1 MATLVNAPLETI
13 TFVQNATTGVNVV
26 LRNLE
31 YESGDV
37 ILTCENIYGACDKT
51 VQYLCQTTSVESVH
65 YTPTLPLTEDD
76 LVAGFEAKIR
86 QIASESGGK
95 RRVKVALFDAISSM
109 PAARWPW
116 ERLVQVCKANGVL
129 SCIDGAHGIG
139 AIDLDLTKSDPD
151 FFVSNCHKWVGS
163 YSLLSSRYP
172 YLMDDIVLAPR
183 WLFVPKSCAIFY
195 VPVRNQHM
203 MRSTLPTSFG
213 LVSPLNTADSS
224 IRAGTPVG
232 DSHYINNFSYYG
244 TLDNSSLY
252 CIPEAIRFRQEVCG
266 GEQAIRE
273 YSRRLAWDGAK
284 VIADML
290 KTRVLSLPSTDS
302 PMANL
307 LLPLDFDDEGK
318 LMVDSKSTSTT
329 FGQTIDWLG
338 RTMAK
343 RYNTFM
349 AIMAYQGSLW
359 IRTSGQVYLE
369 LDDFVEAGR
378 MLKTL
383 CEEIGS
389 GAIVTA

>member
-86 QIASESGGK
+86 EIASESSGK

-273 YSRRLAWDGAK
+273 YSQRLAWDGAK

>member
-86 QIASESGGK
+86 EIASESSGK

-378 MLKTL
+378 ILKTL